1 LKRSNRLVL
10 LVGVFLAIVAFVGIL
25 LTLQGTGTPPPT
37 AVPTTG
43 PVVVSKTD
51 IPLSTRI
58 RGDQVEIKVLP
69 LAAITAGAYK
79 DPSQVVGQVARQP
92 IANGAQITPALL
104 GITGTGSIIN
114 IDCPATFRCMAIQV
128 DQLTGVGTV
137 IKSGDYVD
145 MIIGLQADAFPV
157 ITLNPVDQSVTVVT
171 GLNATSVKAPLLLQ
185 GMQVVGTLLPPPPAA
200 AATAA
205 PAAGASAAPAGGP
218 STTLTGQQEIVV
230 LAVTPQQEEVIR
242 FAQLTG
248 AAPLGAVSLVL
259 RSVDDFIDPIT
270 GAPVVSPPVETT
282 GIILKTLVDSYGVL
296 PPELIET
303 VTPLPSP
310 TPR

>member
-1 LKRSNRLVL
+1 MKRSNRLVL

-25 LTLQGTGTPPPT
+25 LTLQGGTQGDRTPPP
-37 AVPTTG
+37 PTTG
-43 PVVVSKTD
+43 PVVVATAD

-58 RGDQVEIKVLP
+58 RSDQVTVKTLD
-69 LAAITAGAYK
+69 LAAITPGAYK

-92 IANGAQITPALL
+92 IANGAQVTPAQL
-104 GITGTGSIIN
+104 GQTGTGQIIN
-114 IDCPATFRCMAIQV
+114 IDCPATLRCIAVQV

-145 MIIGLQADAFPV
+145 MIIGLQGDAFPV
-157 ITLNPVDQSVTVVT
+157 ISVNPVDQSISVVT

-185 GMQVVGTLLPPPPAA
+185 GMQVVGTLLPPAP
-200 AATAA
+200 A
-205 PAAGASAAPAGGP
+205 PAATPAPGTSPAPGTT
-218 STTLTGQQEIVV
+218 TTLSGQQQIVIM
-230 LAVTPQQEEVIR
+230 AVTPQQEEVIR

-270 GAPVVSPPVETT
+270 GAPVTSPPIETT

-303 VTPLPSP
+303 VTPSAAP